1 MADHH
6 DLKSRTTADDIVDDD
21 PLAELAR
28 IIGYERPQT
37 PRADVARV
45 DAPRAEIAAPQTVP
59 DADIFDLEAELM
71 RELDV
76 SGEAVEPEPFAAAV
90 EPVQVEP
97 AFEPGPTLEVGP
109 VANAGSDDADAQW
122 ASLDA
127 APIDA
132 SLDTDAVEAETV
144 AEDDFSAEFED
155 LIVEDLL
162 DEELAIDADL
172 PLDAGEA
179 AMPAEA
185 AYAAPDR
192 FVEAP
197 TEIEPEP
204 QGDDASTEEPA
215 AAVETDIFDALIDW
229 PEDEWQ
235 AAVETP
241 AAEAASAE
249 PAMAALEAM
258 APVAAAAAVARP
270 LATPPARN
278 PDQDDILADISRF
291 ELPSHNQT
299 PEPEAA
305 VQPVA
310 AFVAEAPVAVEAHA
324 VHMDVSGTQAP
335 ADHADEPVLAIEPD
349 YAPMVED
356 APVSAPAYAPEP
368 EPSTHRMAMP
378 DFEDE
383 LSAELDIYR
392 HEIEIA
398 AVAED
403 EAIDDVIA
411 DADGNAYFDEA
422 ARDFVSGGEETGSDD
437 PRDSDFDAELG
448 SALAHAF
455 DDMPAVAAGAAAVE
469 PDRYAVQNAH
479 AQDAPRAEPVFDE
492 PRSPCYSHAEAAAPR
507 PGDDSMAAA
516 FLDLAPSADDARSA
530 PADPVWPDD
539 LALADDLANLDAA
552 ARHHGADA
560 SDVVQHAEAGDEP
573 ALDDADWL
581 DVMDRSEPAATVRAP
596 SASGLA
602 VPPSGVAAAS
612 VAAIRAVAPA
622 TASFPG
628 HGAGRRAEQAAPR
641 DMGADAFDLS
651 AITETS
657 SGLDVVRHLDVPAV
671 PHAAEPD
678 LIAGSAFED
687 DIEREFADLVEQET
701 RDLHVPSAVDW
712 QARSGDDARPT
723 GPDFDHLED
732 ALEADLNA
740 QVETTEMA
748 YRPRPVPVDAD
759 QALKAARDQS
769 VREESKRAPV
779 IAGAVLGVAVLF
791 GGVAF
796 GWSYL
801 SGGSDAPDGGPR
813 IIRADKEPVK
823 VAPENPGGLSV
834 PNQDKAVYDRVA
846 GTDAAGATQPKLVTT
861 AEEPVD
867 VVQRTLDPDVL
878 PLEGRD
884 DGDVGSK
891 AEERLTEAAAGDAA
905 SEGSAAPAEPIV
917 SPRKV
922 RTMIVRPDGTIVA
935 REEPVTEPATPAQA
949 APAETPVA
957 PLPAALAPA
966 TTDLA
971 APVAETAPA
980 ELRPA
985 IEAAATPQAPA
996 ATEAQDAPLAPVRV
1010 VKTTQITPDGANAP
1024 VPAARPADQPVNV
1037 VSTVT
1042 ETGRVTEGAAAAPA
1056 NPGGYFMQIASQ
1068 PSPEGAQASYQSLS
1082 NRYANIIGGRGV
1094 DIQRAEIEGRGVFH
1108 RVRIPAGDRAAA
1120 NALCA
1125 QYKAAGGSCI
1135 VTR

>member
-6 DLKSRTTADDIVDDD
+6 DLKSRTAADDVVDDD

-28 IIGYERPQT
+28 IIGYERPQA
-37 PRADVARV
+37 PRADSVRV

-71 RELDV
+71 RELEV
-76 SGEAVEPEPFAAAV
+76 SGEAAEPAALATPVEHAVHIEPEP
-90 EPVQVEP
+90 EPQAMPV
-97 AFEPGPTLEVGP
+97 LEVGP
-109 VANAGSDDADAQW
+109 VTDAGADDADAPW

-127 APIDA
+127 APEAASDA
-132 SLDTDAVEAETV
+132 YASDEGAFDADAVDG
-144 AEDDFSAEFED
+144 DDFAAEFED
-155 LIVEDLL
+155 LLVEDLL
-162 DEELAIDADL
+162 EDELA
-172 PLDAGEA
+172 LDAEFPVEA
-179 AMPAEA
+179 AVAAIPEPEA
-185 AYAAPDR
+185 QAAHDQY
-192 FVEAP
+192 VEAP
-197 TEIEPEP
+197 AAIEPDP
-204 QGDDASTEEPA
+204 QDVAGTVEEPA
-215 AAVETDIFDALIDW
+215 AVIESDIFDALIDW

-241 AAEAASAE
+241 EAEVPSAE

-258 APVAAAAAVARP
+258 APAAAVTSAAR
-270 LATPPARN
+270 PARN

-291 ELPSHNQT
+291 ELPSHDQA
-299 PEPEAA
+299 PDVPA
-305 VQPVA
+305 QPAA
-310 AFVAEAPVAVEAHA
+310 AFVAEAPVAVEPHA
-324 VHMDVSGTQAP
+324 VNLEVSAAVDA
-335 ADHADEPVLAIEPD
+335 ADFAEEPDLQIEPD
-349 YAPMVED
+349 YAPVTQH
-356 APVSAPAYAPEP
+356 APAAVSAPEPRAP
-368 EPSTHRMAMP
+368 MVAMP

-392 HEIEIA
+392 HEIEIT

-403 EAIDDVIA
+403 EAVDDVIA

-422 ARDFVSGGEETGSDD
+422 AQHFLSNGDEAATDD
-437 PRDSDFDAELG
+437 QGDGAFDAELG

-455 DDMPAVAAGAAAVE
+455 DEMPAASASEAAGA
-469 PDRYAVQNAH
+469 PDRYA
-479 AQDAPRAEPVFDE
+479 AE
-492 PRSPCYSHAEAAAPR
+492 SPYVEIAAPR
-507 PGDDSMAAA
+507 PSDDEMAAA
-516 FLDLAPSADDARSA
+516 FLDLAPSRQSGPAVS
-530 PADPVWPDD
+530 ADPVWPDD
-539 LALADDLANLDAA
+539 FALANDLANLDAA

-560 SDVVQHAEAGDEP
+560 DDFLPHAEAGDEP

-581 DVMDRSEPAATVRAP
+581 DVMDRSEPATSDRGPA
-596 SASGLA
+596 ASSLAA
-602 VPPSGVAAAS
+602 VPPVAAAS

-628 HGAGRRAEQAAPR
+628 HGPGVGVGRRAEPAGPR

-651 AITETS
+651 AISETTT
-657 SGLDVVRHLDVPAV
+657 GLDVVRHLDVPAV
-671 PHAAEPD
+671 PHATEAD
-678 LIAGSAFED
+678 LISGSAFED

-712 QARSGDDARPT
+712 QVRSGEDARPAS
-723 GPDFDHLED
+723 PDFDHLED

-759 QALKAARDQS
+759 QALKAAREQRP
-769 VREESKRAPV
+769 REESKRGPV

-823 VAPENPGGLSV
+823 IVPENPGGLSV

-884 DGDVGSK
+884 DGDIGTK

-905 SEGSAAPAEPIV
+905 SEGSAAPAEPVV

-935 REEPVTEPATPAQA
+935 REEPVTEPVTAAQA
-949 APAETPVA
+949 APTQAAQAETPAA
-957 PLPAALAPA
+957 PLPTQLAPA
-966 TTDLA
+966 TETA
-971 APVAETAPA
+971 APVAETSPG

-985 IEAAATPQAPA
+985 IEVAAAPQAPA
-996 ATEAQDAPLAPVRV
+996 TPEAEDAPLAPVRV
-1010 VKTTQITPDGANAP
+1010 VKTTQITPNGANAP
-1024 VPAARPADQPVNV
+1024 IPAARPADQPVTV
-1037 VSTVT
+1037 VNTVT
-1042 ETGRVTEGAAAAPA
+1042 ETGRVTDGAAAPA
-1056 NPGGYFMQIASQ
+1056 NTGGYFMQIASQ
-1068 PSPEGAQASYQSLS
+1068 PSPEGAQSSYQSLS

-1094 DIQRAEIEGRGVFH
+1094 DIQRADIPGRGVFH